1 MKKRLLAL
9 TMAFAMAFTMAPLSV
24 SADPANSSSQSTEVT
39 TPADSTDSSKAAT
52 GKEGSENK
60 STGKTDSDADGAGG
74 TTKDADSTGSTTD
87 SSVTESKG
95 STEGSD
101 SVNTTDS
108 QTGTTDTANL
118 INTLDADTKNK
129 ADLTSEVIEEGYY
142 VLTSKLA
149 DNLVLDIAAASQNV
163 GANVQVYTYNGS
175 PAQIYY
181 IKAYTDSEGK
191 VSYTIS
197 PYSTAGKSI
206 DVYGARTTNGTNV
219 WQYTTNNSAAQRW
232 IFTSVNKKADPEDS
246 SSSDSSGTDGSD
258 SSSDSSPSESI
269 TPSDLSEQSQSGVLT
284 EATASEAEGSASKEN
299 NLITTKEVN
308 SEEDEGYFFIHSAL
322 ATEDH
327 DIVLDVN
334 GGIKKAGTNVSIY
347 AKNGT
352 DAQKWKLTKLDITPF
367 PEGLYDI
374 HPYANSG
381 QSVDIASGSPDN
393 FANVQVYA
401 SNNSDAQKFYVRSLG
416 YGGYYKI
423 INCASYKA
431 IDVSGA
437 STRTGTNISMY
448 TDNGTDAQTWQI
460 IDTGKTDS
468 KGNKVYNLKSKVGTY
483 MSISGSN
490 VQTGGSADV
499 SKAGWTFTST
509 SYSPA
514 SVSNGVFFIASKVDT
529 NKVFDIPAASQNQ
542 TAQLQLYARNGSN
555 AQKFKI
561 QSAGNG
567 YVYLIPLHSGQY
579 LNVAGGTAANNTK
592 VWQYRYDGTNAE
604 KFKLVDTGDGD
615 GSVYLQY
622 YNTSFNIDVPGAQA
636 VNGKKLYL
644 YSANGS
650 AAQKFYFIKTT
661 TSKGWQY
668 YLGKYRYV
676 YDSNGNYYKNTTV
689 DGLKVGSDGQPY
701 DQWVVRNG
709 YYRYWTLSTKGIVN
723 DVRPYLTKLFGS
735 QSVKNCYGAWYA
747 APKCSYKA
755 TVDRTRCL
763 VTIYTKY
770 PGTSNWNLP
779 VCAFKCSPG
788 TNASPTDAGARTTIE
803 RAGTW
808 SILMGPSYGQ
818 FATRLSPYSAGEL
831 FHSVASGQ
839 LNNHNLDAATY
850 NLLGTKQSHGCIRLD
865 VRNAYWIYTYCQL
878 GMEVYVGDNLAAP
891 IGSVPQPKMYGGT
904 YVDPTDVNYT
914 RNYEY
919 ADSNRYYGR
928 YYF

>member
-1 MKKRLLAL
+1 MKKRLIAL
-9 TMAFAMAFTMAPLSV
+9 TMAFAMAFTMAPLTV
-24 SADPANSSSQSTEVT
+24 SATPANSSSQSTKVT
-39 TPADSTDSSKAAT
+39 TPTDSTDSSDTTT
-52 GKEGSENK
+52 GKDGSANK

-74 TTKDADSTGSTTD
+74 TTEDADSTGSTTD
-87 SSVTESKG
+87 SSATESTG
-95 STEGSD
+95 EGNTA
-101 SVNTTDS
+101 NTTDS
-108 QTGTTDTANL
+108 QAGTEDSANL
-118 INTLDADTKNK
+118 INTLDADTKDK
-129 ADLTSEVIEEGYY
+129 PDLTSASIEEGYY

-149 DNLVLDIAAASQNV
+149 DNLVLDIAAGSQNV

-181 IKAYTDSEGK
+181 IKAYTDSDGK

-206 DVYGARTTNGTNV
+206 DVYGAKTANGTNV
-219 WQYTTNNSAAQRW
+219 WQYTTNNSTAQRW
-232 IFTSVNKKADPEDS
+232 IFTSVKKPVASNAS
-246 SSSDSSGTDGSD
+246 SSGDSTSADTSTESGNSTLSEASASSEGAVSGTDNSLA
-258 SSSDSSPSESI
+258 EKAEE
-269 TPSDLSEQSQSGVLT
+269 DLSLQ
-284 EATASEAEGSASKEN
+284 EAASADGN
-299 NLITTKEVN
+299 DQG
-308 SEEDEGYFFIHSAL
+308 EDTGYYIIHSAL
-322 ATEDH
+322 ATEEH

-347 AKNGT
+347 ENNGS
-352 DAQKWKLTKLDITPF
+352 DAQQWKLTKLDITPF

-374 HPYANSG
+374 HPYSNSG
-381 QSVDIASGSPDN
+381 QSLDIAAGSPEN

-431 IDVSGA
+431 VDIYGGSSKV
-437 STRTGTNISMY
+437 GTNISMY
-448 TDNGTDAQTWQI
+448 TDNGSNAQTWQI
-460 IDTGKTDS
+460 VDTGKTDS

-490 VQTGGSADV
+490 VQTGGSADI

-709 YYRYWTLSTKGIVN
+709 YYRYWTLSTKGVVN
-723 DVRPYLTKLFGS
+723 DVRPYLTKLFGTK
-735 QSVKNCYGAWYA
+735 SVQNCYGVGLQ
-747 APKCSYKA
+747 APKCSYYA
-755 TVDRTRCL
+755 TVDRVRCL

-770 PGTSNWNLP
+770 PGTNNWNLP

-788 TNASPTDAGARTTIE
+788 TNATPTDAGLWNTTQ
-803 RAGTW
+803 RAGNW
-808 SILMGPSYGQ
+808 CVLMGPSYGQ
-818 FATRLSPYSAGEL
+818 FATRIHDGEL
-831 FHSVASGQ
+831 FHSVACVKM
-839 LNNHNLDAATY
+839 NRENLDAATY
-850 NLLGTKQSHGCIRLD
+850 NLLGTKQSHGCVRLD
-865 VRNAYWIYTYCQL
+865 VRNAYWIYTFCDV
-878 GMEVYVGDNLAAP
+878 GMGTYVGDNLAAP
-891 IGSVPQPKMYGGT
+891 IASVPQPKMYGGT
-904 YVDPTDVNYT
+904 YIDPTDVYYT
-914 RNYEY
+914 RNYGYEDTNKY
-919 ADSNRYYGR
+919 HGR